1 MTNEDKTT
9 ADNQQASSSSSHAST
24 AGRWRKKA
32 RSILLY
38 LPVAIIVSLTFRA
51 VVGKTYRMMTDAVE
65 PAIPQGSRMFVYRL
79 ASEYKPGDIIICK
92 GTNRSLVARVKTI
105 DRDGDTIVIERKGE
119 ADATISFSDVVGKI
133 VWNTR

>member
-51 VVGKTYRMMTDAVE
+51 VVGQLYRVRTDALE
-65 PAIPQGSRMFVYRL
+65 PAVRQGSRVWVYKL
-79 ASEYKPGDIIICK
+79 TSK
-92 GTNRSLVARVKTI
+92 
-105 DRDGDTIVIERKGE
+105 
-119 ADATISFSDVVGKI
+119 
-133 VWNTR
+133 